1 MREFGRVIIFD
12 SSSFHVGVVVLLK
25 PVSVTTWVFVVP
37 VNLKRANQRAAVGS
51 VVAES
56 LTPA

>member
-1 MREFGRVIIFD
+1 MREFGRVIVFD
-12 SSSFHVGVVVLLK
+12 SISFPVGVVVLLK

-37 VNLKRANQRAAVGS
+37 VNLKRANQRAVVGS
-51 VVAES
+51 VVVES

>member
-1 MREFGRVIIFD
+1 MREFGRVIVFD
-12 SSSFHVGVVVLLK
+12 SSSFPVGVVVLLK

-37 VNLKRANQRAAVGS
+37 VNLKRANHRAAVGS
-51 VVAES
+51 VVVAS